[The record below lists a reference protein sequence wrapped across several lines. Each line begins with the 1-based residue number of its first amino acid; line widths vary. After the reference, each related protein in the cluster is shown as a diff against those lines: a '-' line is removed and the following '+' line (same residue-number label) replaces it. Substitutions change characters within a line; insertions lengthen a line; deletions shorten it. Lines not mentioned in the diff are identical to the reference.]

1 MRWARF
7 NIPSQVGGSRKGCGD
22 EANENSMR
30 ADFCTT
36 GSFIVSS
43 SLWVRGGFMS
53 VVAGVALGFSTLYTC
68 LWLEGVCAVGGSKTR
83 FCGINSGRFED
94 ISLQV

>member
-30 ADFCTT
+30 VDFCTT
-36 GSFIVSS
+36 DSFIASS
-43 SLWVRGGFMS
+43 SLSLRGGFMC

-68 LWLEGVCAVGGSKTR
+68 LCLEGVCTVGGSKAR
-83 FCGINSGRFED
+83 FCGINGGRFDD